1 MVRQQR
7 NKRALFGPDFDPRAG
22 FGPGLHGGFGRGRER
37 FLRGHL
43 NHIILELI
51 KEQPRH
57 GYGVIKGIEEKF
69 HGLYSPSAGSVY
81 PILQA
86 LEDQGFLTRSQES
99 GKNVYAITADGEK
112 EMKENKDRFSEM
124 REHLR
129 KHFADMGGY
138 RDLMGEMG
146 QTMQSVFGKLR
157 EQGAPTPEMVKK
169 LRLAMVNFKS
179 EVEEI
184 LRVQKRK

>member
-1 MVRQQR
+1 MSGQQR
-7 NKRALFGPDFDPRAG
+7 NKRAVFGPDFDPRTG
-22 FGPGLHGGFGRGRER
+22 FGPGFHGGFGRGRER

-43 NHIILELI
+43 NHIILEII
-51 KEQPRH
+51 KEKPRH

-86 LEDQGFLTRSQES
+86 LEDQGFLTSSQES
-99 GKNVYAITADGEK
+99 GKKVYSVTADGEK
-112 EMKENKDRFSEM
+112 ELKENTDKFSEM

-129 KHFADMGGY
+129 KHFGEMGGY

-146 QTMQSVFGKLR
+146 QTMHSVFGKLR
-157 EQGAPTPEMVKK
+157 EKGAPTPEMVKK
-169 LRLAMVNFKS
+169 LRLAMVDFTS

-184 LRVQKRK
+184 LRDQKRK

>member
-1 MVRQQR
+1 MARQSN
-7 NKRALFGPDFDPRAG
+7 NKRAPLGPDVDPRTG
-22 FGPGLHGGFGRGRER
+22 FGSGLYGGFGRGRER

-43 NHIILELI
+43 NHIILEI
-51 KEQPRH
+51 IQDKPRH
-57 GYGVIKGIEEKF
+57 GYDVIKAIEEKF

-86 LEDQGFLTRSQES
+86 LEDQDFLTSSQRS
-99 GKNVYAITADGEK
+99 GKKVYSITAEGEK
-112 EMKENKDRFSEM
+112 ELTDNKEKFSEM

-129 KHFADMGGY
+129 NHFGQMRVY

-146 QTMQSVFGKLR
+146 QTMHSVFGKLR
-157 EQGAPTPEMVKK
+157 ERGAPSPEMVKK
-169 LRLAMVNFKS
+169 LRLAMVDFKS

-184 LRVQKRK
+184 LRDQKRK